1 MAEWLSL
8 PKRERIE
15 RFSKRVFKKHM
26 KLSYGAVQTHVI
38 PKVQLKEN
46 DYIEDSAQEKVNL
59 AI

>member
-1 MAEWLSL
+1 
-8 PKRERIE
+8 
-15 RFSKRVFKKHM
+15 M

-59 AI
+59 AIWELLHPTMLLIFISGSLLTFIHV